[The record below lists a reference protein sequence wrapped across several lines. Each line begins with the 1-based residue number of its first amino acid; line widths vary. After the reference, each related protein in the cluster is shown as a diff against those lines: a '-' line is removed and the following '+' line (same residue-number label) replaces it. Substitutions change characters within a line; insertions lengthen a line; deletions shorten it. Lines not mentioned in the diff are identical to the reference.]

1 MVVGAWS
8 LEPGHWRMDHLDLVA
23 SAWSL
28 ENGCW
33 SLELAR
39 GAGHWSLEPG
49 ACDSDVTGSTLISLK
64 YFYFPLHRCIGNEPY
79 FTS

>member
-1 MVVGAWS
+1 MVAGEWS

-39 GAGHWSLEPG
+39 GAGRWSQ
-49 ACDSDVTGSTLISLK
+49 
-64 YFYFPLHRCIGNEPY
+64 
-79 FTS
+79 